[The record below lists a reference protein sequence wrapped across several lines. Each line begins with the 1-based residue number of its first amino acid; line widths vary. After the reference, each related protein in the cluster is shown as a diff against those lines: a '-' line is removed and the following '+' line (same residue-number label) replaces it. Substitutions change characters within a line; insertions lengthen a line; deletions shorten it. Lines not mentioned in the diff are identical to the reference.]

1 MQLSSALFSLRP
13 QNLFLKNFLCFFQ
26 KKKPFWKNFLYFL
39 KRKLLLYFRNWT
51 LYFPVQLSK
60 CLHKT
65 TTLKKILIF
74 RKIEP
79 KEILI
84 LPSYTF
90 SKESFFYILG
100 NGNLEKKVYI
110 SGDGTFLYFQEKE
123 LSYISGKVY
132 SEP

>member
-1 MQLSSALFSLRP
+1 MFFPKKERSGKISYIFSRESFCYISEIEPCTFQSSP
-13 QNLFLKNFLCFFQ
+13 QNVFK
-26 KKKPFWKNFLYFL
+26 
-39 KRKLLLYFRNWT
+39 
-51 LYFPVQLSK
+51 
-60 CLHKT
+60 KT

-79 KEILI
+79 RELLI